1 MRMCY
6 ISHPYTGDE
15 ERNHEKSA
23 RIQAELQ
30 AKFQSKLFIN
40 PIANFAALKEMPYMQ
55 IMTYCLALLN
65 RCDEVVFAGD
75 YHESRGCMMELS
87 VAKNNNLPIYSYVDG
102 SMVPTVALG
111 GGR

>member
-6 ISHPYTGDE
+6 ISHPYTGNE
-15 ERNHEKSA
+15 ERNREDAA

-30 AKFQSKLFIN
+30 AKFQSKLFVN
-40 PIANFAALKEMPYMQ
+40 PIANFAALKGMSYAQ
-55 IMTYCLALLN
+55 IMTYCLELLN
-65 RCDEVVFAGD
+65 RCDEVVFGGD
-75 YHESRGCMMELS
+75 FHESRGCMMELS
-87 VAKNNNLPIYSYVDG
+87 VARNNNLSIYSYVDG